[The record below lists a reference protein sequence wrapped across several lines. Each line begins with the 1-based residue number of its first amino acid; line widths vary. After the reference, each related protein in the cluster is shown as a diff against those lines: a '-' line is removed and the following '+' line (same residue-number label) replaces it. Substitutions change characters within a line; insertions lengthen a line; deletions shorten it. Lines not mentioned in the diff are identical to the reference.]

1 MLQFLCNVLNFRD
14 TPSEL
19 RDYQRNQFA
28 KEIKGKQERYVRATA
43 VVSMVDVSL
52 SVVRLLPFLSTGLKV
67 IAKHLPYPR
76 KYPVVNVTRESAVNL
91 T

>member
-1 MLQFLCNVLNFRD
+1 MH
-14 TPSEL
+14 
-19 RDYQRNQFA
+19 
-28 KEIKGKQERYVRATA
+28 VRATA
-43 VVSMVDVSL
+43 FVSIVDVGP

-76 KYPVVNVTRESAVNL
+76 KYPVVDVTRESAVNL